1 MRLVGIGHHVFLCV
15 CQRYRVQVLFTDWS
29 RLEWVVDDGIARVVS
44 RFDSW
49 ACCGQTRRKAKSD
62 GVGEEQP

>member
-1 MRLVGIGHHVFLCV
+1 
-15 CQRYRVQVLFTDWS
+15 LFAGWS

-49 ACCGQTRRKAKSD
+49 ACCGQTDGTQRRQSQTELEMQSNQEQNTLFSLSLSVQ
-62 GVGEEQP
+62 GV